1 MTRRP
6 VCATTSLRDRKR
18 EQTRRD
24 LALAAYTIVRDA
36 GVDAVT
42 AEAVADRAGV
52 SRRTFFNYFP
62 SVESVLTASVAEFFA
77 SLSRRLEQ
85 RPADEPVSASLLSVV
100 DDPTDLDLV
109 ERVGVLAAAGE
120 ASPHAK
126 ALILGELH
134 AWVDWFEGWLRGR
147 LGPEPSELQVA
158 TIASAVIGA
167 GEAALRVW
175 SRHAVDGSSSPTPTF
190 HASFAEALGHLGAPL
205 LPDRVTARH

>member
-1 MTRRP
+1 MSPRP
-6 VCATTSLRDRKR
+6 TSPTTSLRDRKR

-24 LALAAYTIVRDA
+24 LALAAYTIVRDS

-77 SLSRRLEQ
+77 SLSRRLEA
-85 RPADEPVSASLLSVV
+85 RPDGEPVGASLLSVV
-100 DDPTDLDLV
+100 DDRTDLDLV

-120 ASPHAK
+120 TSPHAK
-126 ALILGELH
+126 GLILGELH

-147 LGPEPSELQVA
+147 LGPEPSELRVA
-158 TIASAVIGA
+158 TIAGAVIGA

-175 SRHAVDGSSSPTPTF
+175 SRHALDGAGPATPTF
-190 HASFAEALGHLGAPL
+190 HASFAEALGLLATPL
-205 LPDRVTARH
+205 LPA